1 MMKYRSFWR
10 PLKNYF
16 GIMKYRN
23 FFIME
28 LLHYMLYSHEQLYIL
43 LRGVENRLI
52 RRNIFFMYITNVFY
66 LFFYSETKNKVE
78 KERRQAYPFSSSMIC
93 SVVHEAKR
101 GREKKK
107 KKTARNGIASQPL
120 STIYPS
126 QLALNSWSELWVTLP
141 VTCPALR
148 TSGETLVK

>member
-1 MMKYRSFWR
+1 M
-10 PLKNYF
+10 
-16 GIMKYRN
+16 
-23 FFIME
+23 
-28 LLHYMLYSHEQLYIL
+28 

-52 RRNIFFMYITNVFY
+52 RKNIFSCTLQICFICHY
-66 LFFYSETKNKVE
+66 YSEMKNKV
-78 KERRQAYPFSSSMIC
+78 KERHQAYPFSSRMIC

-101 GREKKK
+101 GREKKKEEEKRKKRKRKEKRGREKKKEEEKRKKRKRKEKRGREKKKEEEKRK

-141 VTCPALR
+141 ATCPA
-148 TSGETLVK
+148 